1 MNFSP
6 TQKRCFAAV
15 RQTCIDV
22 LPQLE
27 WLESLAK
34 DAPQYADEV
43 RELADVRDH
52 LMTLCEGCL
61 AAALPRSG

>member
-6 TQKRCFAAV
+6 SQKRCFASV

-22 LPQLE
+22 RPQLE
-27 WLESLAK
+27 WLEQVAK

-43 RELADVRDH
+43 RELVDVHDH
-52 LMTLCEGCL
+52 LLTLCQGCL
-61 AAALPRSG
+61 SAALPPTA